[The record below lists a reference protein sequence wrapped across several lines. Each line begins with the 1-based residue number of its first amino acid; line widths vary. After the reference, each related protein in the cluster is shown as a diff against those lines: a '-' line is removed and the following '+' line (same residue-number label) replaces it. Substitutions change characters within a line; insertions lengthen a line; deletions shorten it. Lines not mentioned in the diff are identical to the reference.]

1 MKVLVLE
8 NSKLYQQLLDDLLTN
23 MGHRATTVSNAHD
36 GFQALQEYEFDAI
49 CVSMHLSDMSGI
61 EFTMTYRKEHTKQ
74 LPIILITS
82 ETDDE
87 LLKSAMELGITDICA
102 KKDMDDFTKKI
113 ACFMDNMTG
122 FGAKNIAEGRVLY
135 VEDSMAVA
143 QMTISL
149 LDELNLH
156 VRHFTSAS
164 DAYEL
169 LTEEFFDLVIT
180 DIVVE
185 GSMTGLGLTRAIR
198 NLSNNNQNVPILAM
212 TGFDDSSR
220 RLELFRAGV
229 NDYTTKPIINEEFLA
244 RVTNLVSNKL
254 LFDQVNEQQNRLYAL
269 AMSDQLTG
277 CNNRHALNEFA
288 PKYLAEALRHNHHLS
303 LMVIDLDHFKKINDK
318 HGHDVGDIVLSAM
331 GKLLN
336 KESRDEDFV
345 ARIGGEEFV
354 ILLPY
359 CDLDEAMLKADTLRQ
374 TIEDSQPNGLLVTA
388 SIGVTAMQKGQK
400 VEFFSLFKAADR
412 AVYMSKEGGRNC
424 VTRHEPT
431 IAN

>member
-1 MKVLVLE
+1 
-8 NSKLYQQLLDDLLTN
+8 
-23 MGHRATTVSNAHD
+23 
-36 GFQALQEYEFDAI
+36 
-49 CVSMHLSDMSGI
+49 
-61 EFTMTYRKEHTKQ
+61 
-74 LPIILITS
+74 
-82 ETDDE
+82 
-87 LLKSAMELGITDICA
+87 
-102 KKDMDDFTKKI
+102 
-113 ACFMDNMTG
+113 
-122 FGAKNIAEGRVLY
+122 
-135 VEDSMAVA
+135 
-143 QMTISL
+143 
-149 LDELNLH
+149 
-156 VRHFTSAS
+156 
-164 DAYEL
+164 
-169 LTEEFFDLVIT
+169 
-180 DIVVE
+180 
-185 GSMTGLGLTRAIR
+185 MTGLGLTRAIR

-359 CDLDEAMLKADTLRQ
+359 CDLDEAMLKADVLRQ
-374 TIEDSQPNGLLVTA
+374 KIEDSQPNGLLVTA

-400 VEFFSLFKAADR
+400 EEFFSLFKAADR